1 MDNND
6 ELRWAIAESLRN
18 LDDLLKKVPSETL
31 TRDVREKVSTLRQL
45 LLEQREPRFALV
57 GRRGSGKS
65 SLVNAILG
73 EQVAAV
79 GHETSTTGRGTW
91 YRYST
96 GRGSINILD
105 TRGLQ
110 EGSKPEALDDAS
122 TPRESILRELKATC
136 PDAVLFLVKAKEV
149 DAAIDT
155 DLSEVEG
162 ILKAVQAEHGA
173 APPVLGVITNCDE
186 LEPKNVKLH
195 QPQDEDPRD
204 VAEKLERVRKIEQ
217 HLREKFRERPLLKD
231 RLICTLGVSAYQS
244 WRSDGTRR
252 DDERWRIDEL
262 IEKLVDELP
271 KEARVELVRI
281 TRIKKLQKVL
291 AGTITQLIA
300 SLCAGVALSP
310 LPVADIVPMT
320 SLQVGLVAGIA
331 YISGRTL
338 TMKSAAEFLTAVGAN
353 VGIGYAVRELA
364 RATIKLIPLA
374 GEGLSSAIA
383 YATTVAIGKAAA
395 AYFIDELGEEAAK
408 RIFAAT
414 RDEEKIR
421 QETAESPKANAI
433 AAQ

>member
-1 MDNND
+1 MQQNN
-6 ELRWAIAESLRN
+6 ELKEAIADGLRN
-18 LDDLLKKVPSETL
+18 IDELLKKIPSERL
-31 TRDVREKVSTLRQL
+31 SRDVREKVGALRQL

-65 SLVNAILG
+65 SLINAILG
-73 EQVAAV
+73 EQVAQV
-79 GHETSTTGRGTW
+79 GHETSATGRGTW

-96 GRGSINILD
+96 DRGSINILD

-110 EGSKPEALDDAS
+110 EGSKPDSPDEAT
-122 TPRESILRELKATC
+122 TPKESILRELDSVC

-162 ILKAVQAEHGA
+162 ILKAVQDRHGA
-173 APPVLGVITNCDE
+173 ALPVMGVITNCDE

-195 QPQDEDPRD
+195 APEQEDPRD
-204 VAEKLERVRKIEQ
+204 LEEKRERVRKIEY

-231 RLICTLGVSAYQS
+231 RLICTLGVSSYQS
-244 WRSDGTRR
+244 WRADGTRR

-262 IEKLVDELP
+262 IEKLVNELP
-271 KEARVELVRI
+271 KEVRVELVRLSK
-281 TRIKKLQKVL
+281 IKKLQKAL
-291 AGTITQLIA
+291 AATITQLVA
-300 SLCAGVALSP
+300 GLCAGVALSP

-331 YISGRTL
+331 YVSGRSL

-353 VGIGYAVRELA
+353 VGIGFAVRELA
-364 RATIKLIPLA
+364 RAAMKLIPFA
-374 GEGLSSAIA
+374 GQGVSSAIA
-383 YATTVAIGKAAA
+383 YATTVGIGKAAA
-395 AYFIDELGEEAAK
+395 AYFIDDVGEESAK
-408 RIFAAT
+408 KIYDAT
-414 RDEEKIR
+414 CDEEKKSH
-421 QETAESPKANAI
+421 EAKNGDGSVV